1 MDHLQNVLSYFD
13 QQQPLC
19 AEHDRIP
26 KDLYREF
33 GVKAG
38 LRDETG
44 KGVLAGLT
52 NISDIRAFQYVD
64 GVKHPADGQL
74 LYRGYDVKD
83 LINGSR
89 GSRFAFE
96 EAGYLLLFGQLPT
109 PEQLEQFCAVLGECR
124 TMPTNF
130 TRDVIMKAPSHDIM
144 NSMARSVLTLASY
157 DPKAADLD
165 TANVLR
171 QSIQLA
177 GIFPMLAVYSY
188 HAYNHYE
195 KDASMYI
202 HRPDPSLSTAE
213 NFLRMLRPDMQYTPL
228 EARVLDVALLL
239 HAEHGGGNNST
250 FTTRV
255 VTSSGTDTYSAMA
268 AALCSLKGPRH
279 GGANLMVMHMMQNI
293 RDNLHDLED
302 DEELEAYLKK
312 LLHGEAF
319 DRKGLIYGM
328 GHAVYSLSDPRE
340 VVFKGYVEQLA
351 HEKGRDKDLSLYTRI
366 ERMAPQLI
374 AQERKIFKGV
384 SPNVDFYSGFVYEM
398 LGIPMQQHQGEW
410 FFLHELNVDKVF
422 STIQRADYL
431 ILYYIKVEQ
440 EEHPG
445 EKLYLADLA
454 AAMGLRVTEL
464 SKGIEKLQD
473 SGFVTWKT
481 DREAGRTYVELSS
494 KAVELMAEEQA
505 LLQRCYRRMRAELG
519 DEELRRAAATMQRA
533 TAILKEEREKE
544 FPAAQ

>member
-250 FTTRV
+250 FVCRALS
-255 VTSSGTDTYSAMA
+255 SSGTDTYSAIA
-268 AALCSLKGPRH
+268 GAVGSLKGPLH
-279 GGANLMVMHMMQNI
+279 GGANAKVMQMFRDVKEHVDAKDDGSI
-293 RDNLHDLED
+293 RD
-302 DEELEAYLKK
+302 YLVK
-312 LLHGEAF
+312 LLAREVG
-319 DRKGLIYGM
+319 DRSGKIYGL
-328 GHAVYSLSDPRE
+328 GHAVYTLSDPRAVLIKAYAGHLAE
-340 VVFKGYVEQLA
+340 VKGFAEDFELLEKVETIGAQLLQ
-351 HEKGRDKDLSLYTRI
+351 EKRRSDDPI
-366 ERMAPQLI
+366 CA
-374 AQERKIFKGV
+374 
-384 SPNVDFYSGFVYEM
+384 NVDMYSGLVYHM
-398 LGIPMQQHQGEW
+398 LGIPQEVFTPLFATARIAGWCANRIEEVLTGNRIMRPAYRAVTIHNHYVPMQE
-410 FFLHELNVDKVF
+410 
-422 STIQRADYL
+422 
-431 ILYYIKVEQ
+431 
-440 EEHPG
+440 
-445 EKLYLADLA
+445 
-454 AAMGLRVTEL
+454 
-464 SKGIEKLQD
+464 
-473 SGFVTWKT
+473 
-481 DREAGRTYVELSS
+481 REAHMELP
-494 KAVELMAEEQA
+494 E
-505 LLQRCYRRMRAELG
+505 
-519 DEELRRAAATMQRA
+519 
-533 TAILKEEREKE
+533 
-544 FPAAQ
+544 

>member
-1 MDHLQNVLSYFD
+1 MDYLQNVMGYFN

-19 AEHDRIP
+19 AQHDKIS
-26 KDLYREF
+26 KDLYQEY

-38 LRDETG
+38 LRDENG

-52 NISDIRAFQYVD
+52 NISDIRAFEYVD
-64 GVKHPADGQL
+64 GVKRPADGQL

-96 EAGYLLLFGQLPT
+96 EAGYLLLFGELPT
-109 PEQLEQFCAVLGECR
+109 PEKLEEFCRVLGECR

-144 NSMARSVLTLASY
+144 NAMARSVLTLASY
-157 DPKAADLD
+157 DPKASDLSIP
-165 TANVLR
+165 NVLR

-177 GIFPMLAVYSY
+177 SIFPMLAVYAY

-195 KDASMYI
+195 KDGSMYI
-202 HRPDPSLSTAE
+202 HRPDPQLSTAE

-279 GGANLMVMHMMQNI
+279 GGANLMVMQMMQNI
-293 RDNLHDLED
+293 RENLHDQED
-302 DEELEAYLKK
+302 EEELETYLKK

-328 GHAVYSLSDPRE
+328 GHAVYTISDPRE
-340 VVFKGYVEQLA
+340 VILKQRARHLAYDKGFEEEYNMLCSIERLA
-351 HEKGRDKDLSLYTRI
+351 PGIFAEEKGSTKPVC
-366 ERMAPQLI
+366 A
-374 AQERKIFKGV
+374 
-384 SPNVDFYSGFVYEM
+384 NVDLFSGLIYNM
-398 LGIPMQQHQGEW
+398 LGISEDIYTPLFAIARVPGWCAHRVE
-410 FFLHELNVDKVF
+410 EVVF
-422 STIQRADYL
+422 ANRIIRPAYKYL
-431 ILYYIKVEQ
+431 GVRQKYKPI
-440 EEHPG
+440 
-445 EKLYLADLA
+445 
-454 AAMGLRVTEL
+454 
-464 SKGIEKLQD
+464 
-473 SGFVTWKT
+473 
-481 DREAGRTYVELSS
+481 
-494 KAVELMAEEQA
+494 
-505 LLQRCYRRMRAELG
+505 
-519 DEELRRAAATMQRA
+519 
-533 TAILKEEREKE
+533 EER
-544 FPAAQ
+544 